1 MVDEGVKEID
11 VGQARR
17 RAEGSG
23 HHKVMARHAEE
34 GK

>member
-1 MVDEGVKEID
+1 MVDGVKESD
-11 VGQARR
+11 VGQAGR

-23 HHKVMARHAEE
+23 HHKVMARHAGE